1 MSSLATANQ
10 FSYPAHSA
18 VATPTISPTL
28 VKARWSLA
36 FVGILGYVFVEYT
49 RLAAMFPPLQYLHL
63 GKVAVAIALGGLI
76 LSPVRLG
83 RRAGESRLL
92 DRCVWCFALVAL
104 ASAAFATSKDLAVE
118 YVGYFAR
125 WAIIYLVISRVVSN
139 TWRLRGFLFL
149 LLLLNLKL
157 AQFVI
162 RSYFFEVSLGRD
174 EMNLAMLGVGAGST
188 GFFSNSADFG
198 VAMCVIWPIAASLLF
213 AKPKGWWRLLLLA
226 GAVLFPL
233 AALLCGSRGAVLG
246 AAAVAL
252 AAWVRSSR
260 KLVAACLAMLFVLG
274 VVMFYPEASKERMR
288 SAWNW
293 EKDKTASARVHLWK
307 FGLTLF
313 AEHPILGV
321 GPGNFPVARGVQ
333 NLSETVAHSTYV
345 ETLSE
350 YGLAGALTV
359 ALAVFAFFLLN
370 ARTRRQLLVQ
380 DKEVTKRFEYC
391 LSYGLDLAM
400 IGYLVSGAFVSVL
413 TYPHLWLLMALGV
426 GLNAASR
433 PPAAPADAPQTPL
446 VKREV
451 PALSW
456 S

>member
-1 MSSLATANQ
+1 MSTLTATYQ
-10 FSYPAHSA
+10 LPYPAQSA
-18 VATPTISPTL
+18 PGATLPATL
-28 VKARWSLA
+28 AKARWSLA
-36 FVGILGYVFVEYT
+36 FVGILGYLLVEYT
-49 RLAAMFPPLQYLHL
+49 RLAAMYPILQFFHL
-63 GKVAVAIALGGLI
+63 GKVTVAIALAGLM

-83 RRAGESRLL
+83 PRAGESRLL
-92 DRCVWCFALVAL
+92 DRAVWFFAVAALVSAVFAQSQEL
-104 ASAAFATSKDLAVE
+104 AWE
-118 YVGYFAR
+118 YMGYLGR
-125 WAIIYLVISRVVSN
+125 WAVIFVLISRVVSN
-139 TWRLRGFLFL
+139 TWRLRVLLFL

-174 EMNLAMLGVGAGST
+174 EMNLVVHGVGAGST

-198 VAMCVIWPIAASLLF
+198 VAMCVIWPIAVSLLF
-213 AKPKGWWRLLLLA
+213 ARPKGWWKLLLLA

-233 AALLCGSRGAVLG
+233 AALLCGSRGAVIG

-252 AAWVRSSR
+252 AAWIRSSR
-260 KLVAACLAMLFVLG
+260 KLVAACLAVLLVIG
-274 VVMFYPEASKERMR
+274 FFMIYPESSKERMQ

-293 EKDKTASARVHLWK
+293 EKDKTARNRIHLWK
-307 FGLTLF
+307 YGLRLF

-321 GPGNFPVARGVQ
+321 GPGNFPVTRGAQ
-333 NLSETVAHSTYV
+333 NLSETVAHSTYI

-350 YGLAGALTV
+350 YGLAGLLAV
-359 ALAVFAFFLLN
+359 AMAVFAFFLLN
-370 ARTRRQLLVQ
+370 ARTRRQIMARE
-380 DKEVTKRFEYC
+380 KEVIHNFQYC
-391 LSYGLDLAM
+391 LSFGFDLAM

-413 TYPHLWLLMALGV
+413 TYPHLWLLMALSV

-433 PPAAPADAPQTPL
+433 PVAAPTHAPQSPL

-451 PALSW
+451 AALSW